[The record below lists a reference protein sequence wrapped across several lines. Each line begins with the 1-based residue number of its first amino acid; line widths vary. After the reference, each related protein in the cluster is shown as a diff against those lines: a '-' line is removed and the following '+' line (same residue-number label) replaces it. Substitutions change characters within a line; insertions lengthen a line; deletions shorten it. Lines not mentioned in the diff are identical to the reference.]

1 MNTRLYKGTKFE
13 SAESARKM
21 RGWKL
26 VDAKGKVVGR
36 LASEI
41 AVILRGKTKPQYSP
55 HNDCGDFVV
64 VVNADKVK
72 FTGDKVNK
80 KFYYSHSGYV
90 GNLKSKS
97 AGQMLQDK
105 PERVI
110 TAAVQGMLPKNPLG
124 RAQLKKLKVYAGET
138 HPHAAQL
145 AAK

>member
-1 MNTRLYKGTKFE
+1 MNTKLYKGTKFE
-13 SAESARKM
+13 SAESAHSM

-26 VDAKGKVVGR
+26 IDAKDKVVGR

-41 AVILRGKTKPQYSP
+41 ATILRGKNKPQYSP

-64 VVNADKVK
+64 VVNADKVR
-72 FTGDKVNK
+72 FTGDKENK

-97 AGQMLQDK
+97 AKQLLADK

-110 TAAVQGMLPKNPLG
+110 TAAVQGMLSKNPLG
-124 RAQLKKLKVYAGET
+124 RSQLKKLKVYAGET
-138 HPHAAQL
+138 HPHTAQI
-145 AAK
+145 K